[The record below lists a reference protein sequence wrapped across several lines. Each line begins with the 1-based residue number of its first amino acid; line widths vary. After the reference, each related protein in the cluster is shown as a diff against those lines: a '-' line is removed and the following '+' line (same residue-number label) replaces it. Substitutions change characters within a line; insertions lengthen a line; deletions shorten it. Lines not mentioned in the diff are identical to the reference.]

1 MEECFEVWTVEQ
13 RTAMSSRVGT
23 VTVTYCPLRY
33 MCVYVLRRDSSIPK
47 FSSFFSTTTGFSGN
61 WKNNR
66 LH

>member
-1 MEECFEVWTVEQ
+1 MEECFEVWTAEQ
-13 RTAMSSRVGT
+13 ITAMSSRVGT

-33 MCVYVLRRDSSIPK
+33 LCVYVLRRDSSVPK
-47 FSSFFSTTTGFSGN
+47 FSSFFFDHNRGN